1 MTIEKAIEDLTAAIK
16 EQTSVFATLAAA
28 QLKMTPQV
36 SGPSTPVEVVINPGD
51 VAAAEAPKREA
62 KREAKRETTPAAE
75 PKQEVTRDAKHV
87 RPSETL
93 AAEKQDA
100 KQEAMRE
107 PEAAEVVLDESYY
120 QANVRPTLIA
130 LAKYDITQLK
140 KLLAEF
146 GVEKGDQIP
155 SAQWADAVEKAKA
168 IMSV

>member
-36 SGPSTPVEVVINPGD
+36 SGPGTPAEVVINPGD

-62 KREAKRETTPAAE
+62 KREAKRETTPAPE
-75 PKQEVTRDAKHV
+75 PKQE
-87 RPSETL
+87 P
-93 AAEKQDA
+93 KQEA
-100 KQEAMRE
+100 KQEAKQEPKQEAKRE